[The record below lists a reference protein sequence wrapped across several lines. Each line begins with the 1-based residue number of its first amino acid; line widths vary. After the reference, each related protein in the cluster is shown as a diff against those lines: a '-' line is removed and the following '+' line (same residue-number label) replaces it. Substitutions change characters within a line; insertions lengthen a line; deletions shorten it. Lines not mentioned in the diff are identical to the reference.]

1 MKRII
6 ISVIVLCI
14 TCAYAKDYNKTEEII
29 NNILKEESESSTAR
43 KETGT
48 TEKSATIENQSTDKE
63 KKTDDTQQDNKPE
76 EKSDENTKM
85 TAMTG
90 SDEVLLKT
98 GIQLF
103 ESSMYDHSLAKF
115 NDLKKTYP
123 ASKFIDSARM
133 WSGKIYIRKYDY
145 DNAIKEFDGITEKSG
160 EYPAA
165 LYYKG
170 DSYRLK
176 GDVVAAIENYQK
188 VYSTY
193 PDNELA
199 DNSILITGKLFLSSG
214 KGYQA
219 LESALKIIRNYKDSE
234 SIDDAYYLIAKI
246 YEKDPMLKDMEMA
259 RKFYRVF
266 LKKADA
272 GQKHFTDSPL
282 KSVVI
287 KDLEHLDKTYFRM
300 DR

>member
-1 MKRII
+1 MKKIILLII
-6 ISVIVLCI
+6 ILSI
-14 TCAYAKDYNKTEEII
+14 TSGYAKDYNKTEEII
-29 NNILKEESESSTAR
+29 NNILKEETSSSSSDNKNSQTKQNVTEETNTS
-43 KETGT
+43 KETEGEKT
-48 TEKSATIENQSTDKE
+48 PSETE
-63 KKTDDTQQDNKPE
+63 E
-76 EKSDENTKM
+76 ETAGK
-85 TAMTG
+85 TAMSG

-103 ESSMYDHSLAKF
+103 ESGMYDHSLLKF
-115 NDLKKTYP
+115 SDIKKNYP
-123 ASKFIDSARM
+123 SSKFIDSARM

-145 DNAIKEFDGITEKSG
+145 DNAIKEFDTISDKSG

-170 DSYRLK
+170 ESFRIK
-176 GDVVAAIENYQK
+176 GDTVSAIENYQK
-188 VYSTY
+188 VSSTY

-214 KGYQA
+214 KGFQS

-246 YEKDPMLKDMEMA
+246 YEKDPMLKDIEMS

-272 GQKHFTDSPL
+272 GQKYFADSPL
-282 KSVVI
+282 KNVVI
-287 KDLEHLDKTYFRM
+287 KDLEHLDKTYFRL